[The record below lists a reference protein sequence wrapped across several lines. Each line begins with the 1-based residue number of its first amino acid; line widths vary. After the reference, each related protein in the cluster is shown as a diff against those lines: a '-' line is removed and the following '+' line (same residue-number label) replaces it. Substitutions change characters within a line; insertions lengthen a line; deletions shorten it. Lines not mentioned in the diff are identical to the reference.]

1 MPSAKATAGPR
12 PRRRAGLFLAAFP
25 DRQRRGAPPSLSL
38 AHRWAAKVS
47 RSCTRDLLRQRA
59 VDRDD
64 VEAIHDVLF
73 LSLGSPAVE
82 RAVVPSTGAMPIK
95 SRRR

>member
-1 MPSAKATAGPR
+1 M
-12 PRRRAGLFLAAFP
+12 
-25 DRQRRGAPPSLSL
+25 
-38 AHRWAAKVS
+38 AHRMTIAAVRCSS

-64 VEAIHDVLF
+64 AEAIHDVLF

-82 RAVVPSTGAMPIK
+82 RVSHSILSV
-95 SRRR
+95 RRDVSIVL

>member
-1 MPSAKATAGPR
+1 M
-12 PRRRAGLFLAAFP
+12 
-25 DRQRRGAPPSLSL
+25 
-38 AHRWAAKVS
+38 AHRMTIAAVRCSS

-73 LSLGSPAVE
+73 LSLGNPAVE

>member
-1 MPSAKATAGPR
+1 M
-12 PRRRAGLFLAAFP
+12 
-25 DRQRRGAPPSLSL
+25 
-38 AHRWAAKVS
+38 AHRMTISAVRCSS

>member
-1 MPSAKATAGPR
+1 M
-12 PRRRAGLFLAAFP
+12 
-25 DRQRRGAPPSLSL
+25 
-38 AHRWAAKVS
+38 AHRMTIAAVRCSS

-82 RAVVPSTGAMPIK
+82 RVSHSILSV
-95 SRRR
+95 RRDVSIVL